1 MRGAKDR
8 TAADDDMA
16 TDRLLTRRQALARLG
31 ASGAA
36 LLATRRAAAATESPL
51 PACVVRPRQTE
62 GPFFVDRDLERTDLR
77 LDPNTGAVKPGT
89 PLRLAFRVSRVGAS
103 ACAPLAGAQVHVW
116 HCDADGHYSSLRE
129 RRLPNAGEAFLRGFQ
144 RTDATGAARFMTIY
158 PGWYPGR
165 AVHLHFK
172 IRTADAARGAE
183 FTSQLYFDDAL
194 SERVYAAPPYAA
206 RGRPELANAD
216 DFLFRDGGRQLL
228 LDVTRQSEGYAAVF
242 DIGLQA

>member
-36 LLATRRAAAATESPL
+36 LLATRRAAAATQSPL

-129 RRLPNAGEAFLRGFQ
+129 RRLPNAGEAFLRGVAGERFAVRLSGATAVVEGTGDHGCEYMTGGTVVASMLRH
-144 RTDATGAARFMTIY
+144 RTR
-158 PGWYPGR
+158 
-165 AVHLHFK
+165 
-172 IRTADAARGAE
+172 
-183 FTSQLYFDDAL
+183 
-194 SERVYAAPPYAA
+194 
-206 RGRPELANAD
+206 LA
-216 DFLFRDGGRQLL
+216 GGRSSPTPTTSCF
-228 LDVTRQSEGYAAVF
+228 VTAAGSF
-242 DIGLQA
+242 CWTSRGKAKATPPCSTSACKPRASRRR